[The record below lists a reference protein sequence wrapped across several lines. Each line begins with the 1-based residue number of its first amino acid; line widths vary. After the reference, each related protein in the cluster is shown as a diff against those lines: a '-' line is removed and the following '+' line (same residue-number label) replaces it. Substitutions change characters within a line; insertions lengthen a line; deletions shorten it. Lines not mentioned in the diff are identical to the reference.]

1 MSFKITKVERRKQD
15 FSWPDVDSDLS
26 INVNNFRDG
35 REEIITELTRK
46 YGQDHVAYIGNRL
59 IYAPKSAIRDL
70 GQIYDIPSS
79 ETIKATKYYNEE
91 LTLEQNMERNK
102 DIKEYF
108 TKYKDLKTLVPQICG
123 TTSALGVHAGG
134 VLISDSKFPLVRH
147 IGLQRPNE
155 DGRVA
160 TIWTKDEVS
169 QLGFIK
175 YDILGLDAAGQIA
188 LCKKLRGENIY
199 ENYPFDLPEVYENT
213 VLKSFN
219 KNVFQFESALGKRCF
234 QDLLPMSIE
243 ELANASGLIRIL
255 GTESGRRVYDSY
267 KENVIDLQTNGRDQ
281 ENPLWKSKLQ
291 DEIHDK
297 EKNYDIVEKVLGST
311 YGILIYQEQLCE
323 LIKEFS
329 RGEKTFV
336 DGNNVRKYLGRL
348 AKKHGYLDDLQG
360 NRDALKGWHRDFMKI
375 MNEYVLP
382 YIGKDGLNS
391 TNKTVKDFI
400 EFNLAPGNKLI
411 VPENGII
418 SWMITSSVYIFSR
431 LHSVSYS
438 INTYEQLYQKYYDPF
453 NFWLSVLMMKSGSLD
468 DISAVTNA
476 IRSETSIEL
485 LAPNVNKSNY
495 HFKKEDESIRC
506 GLGSIMSLTKAAM
519 VIVEERIANG
529 DYKSIEDFLDRVPG
543 RVVNARVLKNLL
555 VVNAFSDFGTF
566 EEVREKIAVIKTI
579 DMSEIESTNKYLMK
593 AEFELLGTNVTY
605 IDPLIKKA
613 KNYVSYNDLEEG
625 NSKMMIRILKTVVKK
640 TKTGKDYLFH
650 SVEDMN
656 SRTGFNLFNWDKKEL
671 EVGQAIIVNVFKKGD
686 FLSIAKDFSKRQF
699 YR

>member
-1 MSFKITKVERRKQD
+1 MSFKISKIEKRKQD
-15 FSWPDVDSDLS
+15 FSWPDIDSDIA

-46 YGQDHVAYIGNRL
+46 FGQDHVAYIGNRL

-91 LTLEQNMERNK
+91 ISLEQNMERNK

-108 TKYKDLKTLVPQICG
+108 TKYKDLKTLVPQIIG
-123 TTSALGVHAGG
+123 VTSALGVHAGG
-134 VLISDSKFPLVRH
+134 VLISDSKFPLTRF

-188 LCKKLRGENIY
+188 LCKKLRGEGIY

-219 KNVFQFESALGKRCF
+219 KNIFQFESALGKRCF
-234 QDLLPMSIE
+234 TDLLPMNIE

-267 KENVIDLQTNGRDQ
+267 KDNVVDLQTNGRDQ
-281 ENPLWKSKLQ
+281 ENPIWKSKLE

-297 EKNYDIVEKVLGST
+297 ERNYEIVKKVLGST

-360 NRDALKGWHRDFMKI
+360 KREELKKWHTDFMKI

-382 YIGKDGLNS
+382 YIGKDGHDCPD
-391 TNKTVKDFI
+391 KTVRDFL
-400 EFNLAPGNKLI
+400 EFNLAHGNKLI

-453 NFWLSVLMMKSGSLD
+453 NFWLSVLMMKAGSLD

-476 IRSETSIEL
+476 IRSETAIEI
-485 LAPNVNKSNY
+485 LAPNVNESNY
-495 HFKKEDESIRC
+495 HFKKDGENIRY

-529 DYKSIEDFLDRVPG
+529 KYKSIEDFIDRVPG
-543 RVVNARVLKNLL
+543 RVVNARALKNLL
-555 VVNAFSDFGTF
+555 VTNAFSDFGTV
-566 EEVREKIAVIKTI
+566 EEIREKIATIKGI
-579 DMSEIESTNKYLMK
+579 DLTEIETSTKYLMK
-593 AEFELLGTNVTY
+593 AEYELLGTNVTY
-605 IDPLIKKA
+605 QDPLIKKA
-613 KNYVSYNDLEEG
+613 KNYTSYNDLQDG
-625 NSKMMIRILKTVVKK
+625 YDKMMVRVLKTTVKK

-650 SVEDMN
+650 SVEDLN
-656 SRTGFNLFNWDKKEL
+656 SRTQFNLFNWDKREL
-671 EVGQAIIVNVFKKGD
+671 EMGRAIIIKISKKGD
-686 FLSIAKDFSKRQF
+686 FIALSKF
-699 YR
+699 